1 MEVAKILH
9 FEKDDFSSQAS
20 EFFFKW
26 GPRVL
31 VAAIA
36 GYYSLGIAYEWGIM
50 ASIDKIA
57 IPILKN
63 SVGYAGI
70 GAVMPTF
77 QWYSAWG
84 VRTVS
89 AFGAGL
95 IYDVG
100 ERVVLYAYHN
110 LQDKIYGVPPPSTSN
125 AHSSSSGRTSGVR
138 V

>member
-1 MEVAKILH
+1 MEVAKILY

-20 EFFFKW
+20 QFFFKW

-36 GYYSLGIAYEWGIM
+36 GYYSSGIAYEWGIM

-89 AFGAGL
+89 AAAAGL
-95 IYDVG
+95 LYDLG
-100 ERVVLYAYHN
+100 ERLVLYAYHTY
-110 LQDKIYGVPPPSTSN
+110 QDRVYGPASTSTSN
-125 AHSSSSGRTSGVR
+125 AHSSSRASTSGVR

>member
-95 IYDVG
+95 LYDVG
-100 ERVVLYAYHN
+100 ERIVLYAYHS
-110 LQDKIYGVPPPSTSN
+110 LQDKIYGPPFTSTSN
-125 AHSSSSGRTSGVR
+125 AHTSSHSHTSGVR